1 MFQYLGSFNFLIRA
15 SFVCISD
22 GKLLYKKCLFFSRS
36 GFPVIISHDV
46 PLRARGF
53 LMRGKGN
60 VLRKCCFVTVQFLG
74 ILIIMMFSL
83 YT

>member
-1 MFQYLGSFNFLIRA
+1 M
-15 SFVCISD
+15 
-22 GKLLYKKCLFFSRS
+22 
-36 GFPVIISHDV
+36 ISHDV

-74 ILIIMMFSL
+74 ILIIMMFSIYM
-83 YT
+83 YTSCKRITVLIFYYILVNAE